1 MNNVETAVGRA
12 HKRRD
17 TDKHNMIPMI
27 VAKMAEVSP
36 IVHMCGQCR
45 DTFVRAH
52 GIRRWG
58 RRTDAV
64 GAIRVAVTRNI
75 TQRQVVR
82 APNRKLLCKSLC
94 HLCLQH
100 THIVEVYM
108 GFGFNAR
115 IAGILCGS
123 ATTRCSRSRWTMTT
137 WCAVQTSGGPKLW
150 LFAQTDAAARN
161 RVRTECNHEVGDFF
175 QESAFGRSGLV
186 QDDELVERHGFVNEA
201 PEAGAT
207 VDAKRSRGRI

>member
-1 MNNVETAVGRA
+1 MNNVETAVRRA

-27 VAKMAEVSP
+27 VAKMTEVSP
-36 IVHMCGQCR
+36 IVHMCDKCR

-52 GIRRWG
+52 GIGRLR

-82 APNRKLLCKSLC
+82 APNRKLLCKSLATC
-94 HLCLQH
+94 VCNIP
-100 THIVEVYM
+100 TSSKCTWVSASM
-108 GFGFNAR
+108 R
-115 IAGILCGS
+115 IAGLLCGS

-137 WCAVQTSGGPKLW
+137 WCAVQTSEGPKLW
-150 LFAQTDAAARN
+150 LFAKRTQLLGTEFALSATTRSKIFPGIRFRKEWSRAR
-161 RVRTECNHEVGDFF
+161 
-175 QESAFGRSGLV
+175 
-186 QDDELVERHGFVNEA
+186 
-201 PEAGAT
+201 
-207 VDAKRSRGRI
+207 